1 MIQVI
6 ERVEKILVYLSEN
19 RNREIPLTEIADNL
33 GKGGQDVGVVTSCF
47 SLSYS
52 TTFQSSMRLFS
63 VEKLTPIL
71 KSFRG
76 SFTKGFA

>member
-33 GKGGQDVGVVTSCF
+33 GKG
-47 SLSYS
+47 
-52 TTFQSSMRLFS
+52 
-63 VEKLTPIL
+63 
-71 KSFRG
+71 
-76 SFTKGFA
+76 